1 MGEFNSRHNPLSPPP
16 RLLPVLQKVK
26 AAYLLWF
33 KYYQIIPKAH
43 RHTLGQQI
51 DILWIEAIKTLA
63 TATFLPKQEKLP
75 YVRLAIQR
83 VDTLKVLLMILWEAG
98 SLQNEQYIFLSIPI
112 EEIGKNLGGWSGQLE
127 KQNSPTS
134 PQDKAGKK

>member
-1 MGEFNSRHNPLSPPP
+1 MI
-16 RLLPVLQKVK
+16 
-26 AAYLLWF
+26 WF

-43 RHTLGQQI
+43 RHTLGQQV
-51 DILWIEAIKTLA
+51 DTLWIEIIKTLA
-63 TATFLPKQEKLP
+63 TATFIPRQDKLP
-75 YVRLAIQR
+75 YVRLAIQK

-98 SLQNEQYIFLSIPI
+98 SLQNEHYVSLSIPI

-134 PQDKAGKK
+134 PNGKTGKK

>member
-1 MGEFNSRHNPLSPPP
+1 M
-16 RLLPVLQKVK
+16 LQKVK
-26 AAYLLWF
+26 AAYLVWF

-51 DILWIEAIKTLA
+51 DTLWIELIKTLA
-63 TATFLPKQEKLP
+63 TATFIPKQEKLP
-75 YVRLAIQR
+75 YVRLAIQK

-98 SLQNEQYIFLSIPI
+98 SLQNEHYISLSIPI

>member
-1 MGEFNSRHNPLSPPP
+1 M
-16 RLLPVLQKVK
+16 LQKVK
-26 AAYLLWF
+26 AAYLVWF

-43 RHTLGQQI
+43 RYTLGQQI
-51 DILWIEAIKTLA
+51 DTLWIEIIKTLA
-63 TATFLPKQEKLP
+63 AATFIPRQEKLP
-75 YVRLAIQR
+75 YVRLAIQK

-98 SLQNEQYIFLSIPI
+98 SLKNDQYISLSILI

-134 PQDKAGKK
+134 PNSKVGKK